1 MRSEDGSGSGRSS
14 RSPSVGG
21 SMGHS
26 REHYW
31 HDESMMEAGPGGD
44 GGYRELHPEKPKEL
58 GEVDS
63 LNPYVEQQAAPS
75 LKQKSCAG
83 YFPILGWL
91 PFYSVSKLQGDL
103 ISGLS
108 TGAMIIPQALAY
120 RYDAVN
126 INFSSPPSLL
136 PCFLLFSMALQFVG
150 RAATNDGP
158 LHGLLRAGG
167 LRSPGSVRAAV
178 HRARR
183 HDGYAHSLLPH
194 ELLHGQGP
202 GRPGPRGTTL
212 DPHGGWAWHV

>member
-1 MRSEDGSGSGRSS
+1 
-14 RSPSVGG
+14 
-21 SMGHS
+21 MGHS

-31 HDESMMEAGPGGD
+31 HDGSMMEAGPDGD
-44 GGYRELHPEKPKEL
+44 GGYRELHPEEPKEL

-120 RYDAVN
+120 RYV
-126 INFSSPPSLL
+126 
-136 PCFLLFSMALQFVG
+136 
-150 RAATNDGP
+150 
-158 LHGLLRAGG
+158 
-167 LRSPGSVRAAV
+167 
-178 HRARR
+178 RR
-183 HDGYAHSLLPH
+183 HQHQLPPPIFASLNGATVCWQGCHQRWASTRASSRWWSTLSWVSAGSCPS
-194 ELLHGQGP
+194 GQTP
-202 GRPGPRGTTL
+202 
-212 DPHGGWAWHV
+212 